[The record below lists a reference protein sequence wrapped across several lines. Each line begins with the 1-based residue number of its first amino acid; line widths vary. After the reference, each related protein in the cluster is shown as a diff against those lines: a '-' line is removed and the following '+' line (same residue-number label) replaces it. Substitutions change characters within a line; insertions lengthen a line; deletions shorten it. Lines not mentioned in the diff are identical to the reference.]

1 MSQRIAITGASGLIG
16 GALSAFLR
24 GRGDEVVR
32 LVRRAPSA
40 PDEVRWDPAA
50 RHLDPADLAG
60 VNAVVHLAGAGVG
73 DKRWTPRY
81 QQEILASRVDGT
93 TTIAT
98 ALASLA
104 ARDQRVRLVSGAAVG
119 LYGDRGDEVLT
130 EESPPGDGFLSEVVR
145 AWEAAADPARDAG
158 LSVAHNRT
166 GLVFAPGG
174 GALSRMLPLA
184 RLGINGPLGNG
195 RQWWPW
201 ISLRDTVAGL
211 AHLVAHPEIEG
222 PVNLVGPH
230 PDHQVDIAR
239 ELGRL
244 IHRPALLPAPAFG
257 IKLVLGGFSD
267 EVLTSKR
274 AIPARLTES
283 GFVHQ
288 DQTVGSALRWVLSQ
302 QSPSHQE
309 T

>member
-1 MSQRIAITGASGLIG
+1 VPQRVAITGASGLIG
-16 GALSAFLR
+16 GALSALLR
-24 GRGDEVVR
+24 DRGDEVVR
-32 LVRRAPSA
+32 LVRRPPKAA
-40 PDEVRWDPAA
+40 DEVQWDPAA
-50 RHLDPADLAG
+50 RRLDPADLAG
-60 VNAVVHLAGAGVG
+60 VTAVVHLAGAGVG
-73 DKRWTPRY
+73 DKRWTPAY

-93 TTIAT
+93 TTVAN
-98 ALASLA
+98 ALATLA
-104 ARDQRVRLVSGAAVG
+104 GQGQAVRFVSGAAIGV
-119 LYGDRGDEVLT
+119 YGDRGDEVLT
-130 EESPPGDGFLSEVVR
+130 EDSAPGTGFLSEVVR
-145 AWEAAADPARDAG
+145 AWEAAADPARQAG
-158 LSVAHNRT
+158 LSVTHPRT
-166 GLVFAPGG
+166 GLVFAPDG
-174 GALSRMLPLA
+174 GAMGRMLPLA

-211 AHLVAHPEIEG
+211 AHLIDHPEIEG

-239 ELGRL
+239 ELGRQ

-257 IKLVLGGFSD
+257 IRLVLGGFSD

-274 AIPARLTES
+274 ALPKRLLES

-288 DQTVGSALRWVLSQ
+288 DQSVESALRWVLSQ
-302 QSPSHQE
+302 ESRPRP

>member
-1 MSQRIAITGASGLIG
+1 MPQRVAITGASGLIG

-24 GRGDEVVR
+24 ERGDEVVH

-40 PDEVRWDPAA
+40 PHEVQWDP
-50 RHLDPADLAG
+50 RQRRLDPSALSG
-60 VNAVVHLAGAGVG
+60 VTAVVHLAGAGVG
-73 DKRWTPRY
+73 DKRWTPAY
-81 QQEILASRVDGT
+81 QREILASRVDGT

-98 ALASLA
+98 TLAALAA
-104 ARDQRVRLVSGAAVG
+104 QGQRVRLVSGAAVG
-119 LYGDRGDEVLT
+119 FYGDRGDEVLT
-130 EESPPGDGFLSEVVR
+130 EESGPGSGFLSEVVR
-145 AWEAAADPARDAG
+145 AWEAAADPAREAG
-158 LSVAHNRT
+158 LAVATTRT
-166 GLVFAPGG
+166 GLVFAPDG

-201 ISLRDTVAGL
+201 ISLRDTVGAL
-211 AHLVAHPEIEG
+211 AHLVDHPEIEG

-230 PDHQVDIAR
+230 PDHQLDIAR
-239 ELGRL
+239 ELGRQ

-257 IKLVLGGFSD
+257 IRLVLGGFSD

-274 AIPARLTES
+274 AVPTRLTES

-288 DQTVGSALRWVLSQ
+288 DQSVESALRWVLSQ
-302 QSPSHQE
+302 QP
-309 T
+309 